1 MFANIEMVNI
11 LSLFFIF
18 DAKLI
23 FSFQIF
29 YSCLIFL
36 QVHIN
41 IDLKALF
48 YNLTQYCSLK

>member
-48 YNLTQYCSLK
+48 YNLTSIL